1 MSAVLAPPEHRE
13 YRGGMSEQ
21 PDQLLFTYGSLQ
33 DAEVQLDTFGRLVV
47 SQPATL
53 PGYTIDYIE
62 IDDARLSDVAGPS
75 VHPVLRHTGNALDK
89 VVGTVVDREQKGR
102 DLLRFAHEGG
112 IEPQWTVAV
121 GDGANDLGMF
131 DAAGL
136 SVAYCA
142 KPVTAA
148 AADVAIGF
156 PRLDAVAA
164 FAFPSF

>member
-13 YRGGMSEQ
+13 YRGGVSVQ

-89 VVGTVVDREQKGR
+89 VVGTVVHVTSEE
-102 DLLRFAHEGG
+102 L
-112 IEPQWTVAV
+112 
-121 GDGANDLGMF
+121 
-131 DAAGL
+131 DAADEFE
-136 SVAYCA
+136 
-142 KPVTAA
+142 AA
-148 AADVAIGF
+148 LYRRARV
-156 PRLDAVAA
+156 RLANGREAWVYVG
-164 FAFPSF
+164 

>member
-13 YRGGMSEQ
+13 YRGGVSEQ

-89 VVGTVVDREQKGR
+89 VVGTVVHVTSEELDAADEFEAALYRRARVRLANGR
-102 DLLRFAHEGG
+102 DA
-112 IEPQWTVAV
+112 WVYV
-121 GDGANDLGMF
+121 G
-131 DAAGL
+131 
-136 SVAYCA
+136 
-142 KPVTAA
+142 
-148 AADVAIGF
+148 
-156 PRLDAVAA
+156 
-164 FAFPSF
+164 